1 MAQESW
7 LKKLV
12 VEKLENMRR
21 RIYPLLPHRAG
32 VAGTAPQQAGSVP
45 DGSQQSVTDRLETM
59 KRQFEQATIRLGL
72 IGESGSGKSS
82 LINAIVGQ
90 EIAPVGAL
98 IETTRQAQEVHVDGL
113 TLVDLPGCGTPN
125 WPRESY
131 IDRLKLLDAYD
142 GFILVTA
149 NRLKECD
156 AMLFTKLSKEAKKP
170 FFVVR
175 SHFDLAVAAKGER
188 EARGVIAPH
197 IRQQLGADAKFP
209 IYMVASPEPE
219 LYDLEQLILDIRRSL
234 PEWKQVRF
242 TMAAHAYGE
251 QTLREKRQATEKI
264 VGIHAGLAAA
274 NSLNPIPGL
283 DVGVDLGLLTTMSR
297 YVISTYGLAPS
308 QVEALKTQAN
318 MRAAVVKGI
327 HEIAD
332 RVAPYLTERFLLMT
346 LRSMGVEVL
355 VANSAKWVPFVGT
368 LISAGVGYKLTYS
381 FGEKLINECEA
392 AAEEIIATVT
402 HEVCRPR
409 PV

>member
-1 MAQESW
+1 MPQESW

-12 VEKLENMRR
+12 VEKLDSMRR
-21 RIYPLLPHRAG
+21 RLYPSLPHQAES
-32 VAGTAPQQAGSVP
+32 TAKDKDGSVP
-45 DGSQQSVTDRLETM
+45 AGSQQSVTEKLESM
-59 KRQFEQATIRLGL
+59 KREFEQATIRLGL

-82 LINAIVGQ
+82 LINAMVGQ
-90 EIAPVGAL
+90 DIVSVGAL

-125 WPRESY
+125 WPRETY
-131 IDRLKLLDAYD
+131 IDRLKLLVAYD

-156 AMLFTKLSKEAKKP
+156 AMLFAKLSKEAKKP

-175 SHFDLAVAAKGER
+175 SHFDLAVASKGER
-188 EARGVIAPH
+188 EARNVIAPH
-197 IRQQLGADAKFP
+197 IRQQLGADASFP
-209 IYMVASPEPE
+209 IYMVASPQPE
-219 LYDLEQLILDIRRSL
+219 RYDLEQLILDIRRSL

-242 TMAAHAYGE
+242 MMAAHAYGE
-251 QTLREKRQATEKI
+251 ETLRQKRKAAEKI

-274 NSLNPIPGL
+274 NSLNPLPGL

-297 YVISTYGLAPS
+297 YVISTYGFSPA

-327 HEIAD
+327 HEVAD
-332 RVAPYLTERFLLMT
+332 RLAPYLTERFLVMT
-346 LRSMGVEVL
+346 LRTMGMEML
-355 VANSAKWVPFVGT
+355 VANSSKWVPFVGT
-368 LISAGVGYKLTYS
+368 LVSAGLGYKLTYS
-381 FGEKLINECEA
+381 FGDKLINECEA
-392 AAEEIIATVT
+392 AAEHLIKTFT
-402 HEVCRPR
+402 REVGLAK